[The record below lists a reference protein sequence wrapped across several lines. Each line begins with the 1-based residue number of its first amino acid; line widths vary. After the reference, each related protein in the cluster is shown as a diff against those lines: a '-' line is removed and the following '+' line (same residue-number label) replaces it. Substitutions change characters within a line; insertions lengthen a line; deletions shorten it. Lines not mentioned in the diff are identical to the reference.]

1 MIAMEHIQRA
11 HDFMAAIKR
20 TCDDRRL
27 PMPDIREV
35 IITERRQRVFAFAIF
50 PQAVGHK
57 QEAYADGKFLHQIS
71 STLSGIPVT
80 FSNSTGFRLAALIDG
95 PRDLLPDRLEYP
107 GHQPGRVRLGVDAA
121 GREVALTWEQFGHG
135 LIVGMTG
142 AGKSSMLRVLAAE
155 ALADG
160 QQLIIGDLHDNT
172 FPMLAGHPA
181 LLAPIAHTV
190 PDYIERLKLIKA
202 IAEAR
207 RIKYVALHARGL
219 YPDNL
224 DEYNAAVGVADR
236 LPRIVAFFDEISTA
250 CDQDR
255 GRYGELAH
263 LAFQAAT
270 EVRKFGINIVF
281 SGQSITGDL
290 IGPMRDQ
297 LSTRVCFRVAR
308 REISQLAVFRKG
320 AELLDQPGRALTT
333 TGQWQAYYLDKS
345 RLIEMAGQGHDSAAE
360 PMSQQ
365 AALRPTP
372 AIPVELDA
380 PDRLLAE
387 QCLDENNGRFTEEWL
402 RSAGYSQRHA
412 RAIKAR
418 WWSNGWLVVDETV
431 LGKPAV
437 LAVQVREQVN
447 SSAADLSCTEAHD
460 KARQAHD

>member
-1 MIAMEHIQRA
+1 M
-11 HDFMAAIKR
+11 
-20 TCDDRRL
+20 
-27 PMPDIREV
+27 
-35 IITERRQRVFAFAIF
+35 
-50 PQAVGHK
+50 
-57 QEAYADGKFLHQIS
+57 
-71 STLSGIPVT
+71 
-80 FSNSTGFRLAALIDG
+80 
-95 PRDLLPDRLEYP
+95 
-107 GHQPGRVRLGVDAA
+107 
-121 GREVALTWEQFGHG
+121 
-135 LIVGMTG
+135 
-142 AGKSSMLRVLAAE
+142 
-155 ALADG
+155 
-160 QQLIIGDLHDNT
+160 
-172 FPMLAGHPA
+172 
-181 LLAPIAHTV
+181 
-190 PDYIERLKLIKA
+190 
-202 IAEAR
+202 
-207 RIKYVALHARGL
+207 
-219 YPDNL
+219 
-224 DEYNAAVGVADR
+224 
-236 LPRIVAFFDEISTA
+236 
-250 CDQDR
+250 
-255 GRYGELAH
+255 
-263 LAFQAAT
+263 
-270 EVRKFGINIVF
+270 
-281 SGQSITGDL
+281 
-290 IGPMRDQ
+290 
-297 LSTRVCFRVAR
+297 
-308 REISQLAVFRKG
+308 AVFRKG